1 MCNNYG
7 VKNAI
12 GFTAKQIAELMED
25 VYTSTFENG
34 ERKKDYY
41 CGITQE
47 DVSDNLTRH
56 NITRY
61 LVAYQCENAEIA
73 ADVETILGQK
83 GFNIG
88 DADGGNGGN
97 DQSVVVYMY
106 KITEETEQ

>member
-1 MCNNYG
+1 MCNDYG
-7 VKNAI
+7 VRNAT
-12 GFTAKQIAELMED
+12 GRTANQIAELMEN
-25 VYTSTFENG
+25 VYTSTFKYG
-34 ERKKDYY
+34 ETKNDYY

-56 NITRY
+56 HITRY

-73 ADVETILGQK
+73 AEVETILGQK

-106 KITEETEQ
+106 KITEDTVQ